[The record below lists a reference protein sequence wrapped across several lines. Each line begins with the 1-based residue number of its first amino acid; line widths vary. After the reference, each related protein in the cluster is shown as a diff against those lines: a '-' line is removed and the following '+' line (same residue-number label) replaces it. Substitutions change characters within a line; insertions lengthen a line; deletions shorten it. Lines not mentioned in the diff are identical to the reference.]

1 MTKNNNIDIFLS
13 KEDLSNIFLE
23 LLPQLKNKEL
33 NFISQLNI
41 NNDLSKINL
50 NQIIILDED
59 SLKNFINKKIILNNY
74 IFIVGNKNQDIDEY
88 LNENLINYEYF
99 EPPVSFLKLLD
110 RCDNLLTEIHNSQ
123 SEIIKL
129 KHLSYS
135 FNLNTIYTSNSS
147 LYLTDK
153 ENEIFQFLIKNV
165 GNTISRKQLLSKVW
179 SYSENIDTHT
189 LETHIYTLRKK
200 IKKKLGLTNLILHE
214 DDGYRVNV
222 QI

>member
-1 MTKNNNIDIFLS
+1 MIKNNNIDIFLS
-13 KEDLSNIFLE
+13 KEDLSNIFFE

-41 NNDLSKINL
+41 NDDLSKINL
-50 NQIIILDED
+50 NQITILDED

-74 IFIVGNKNQDIDEY
+74 IFIVGNKNQDVDEY

-99 EPPVSFLKLLD
+99 EPPVSFLKLLA

-165 GNTISRKQLLSKVW
+165 GNKISRKQLLSKVW

-200 IKKKLGLTNLILHE
+200 IKKKLGLTNVILHE

-222 QI
+222 

>member
-13 KEDLSNIFLE
+13 KKDLSNIFLE
-23 LLPQLKNKEL
+23 LLPQLKKKEL
-33 NFISQLNI
+33 NLISQLNI
-41 NNDLSKINL
+41 NDDLSKINL
-50 NQIIILDED
+50 NKISILDED
-59 SLKNFINKKIILNNY
+59 SLKNFINKKINFKNY

-99 EPPVSFLKLLD
+99 EPPVSFLKLLT

-129 KHLSYS
+129 KNLSYS

-153 ENEIFQFLIKNV
+153 ENEIFQFLIKNA
-165 GNTISRKQLLSKVW
+165 GITISRRQLLSKVW

>member
-41 NNDLSKINL
+41 NDDLSKINL

-99 EPPVSFLKLLD
+99 EPPVSFLKLLA

-135 FNLNTIYTSNSS
+135 FNLNTIYSSNSS

>member
-129 KHLSYS
+129 KNLSYS

-200 IKKKLGLTNLILHE
+200 IKKKLGLTNVILHE
-214 DDGYRVNV
+214 DDGYKVNV
-222 QI
+222 

>member
-13 KEDLSNIFLE
+13 KEELSNIFLE

-50 NQIIILDED
+50 NQIIILDQD

-74 IFIVGNKNQDIDEY
+74 IFIIGNKNQDIDEY

-99 EPPVSFLKLLD
+99 EPPVSFLKLLA

-135 FNLNTIYTSNSS
+135 FNLNTIYTGNSS

>member
-13 KEDLSNIFLE
+13 KKDLSNIFLE
-23 LLPQLKNKEL
+23 LLPQLKKKEL
-33 NFISQLNI
+33 NLISQLNI
-41 NNDLSKINL
+41 NDDLSKINL
-50 NQIIILDED
+50 NQISILDED
-59 SLKNFINKKIILNNY
+59 SLKNFINKKINLKNY

-99 EPPVSFLKLLD
+99 EPPVSFLKLLT
-110 RCDNLLTEIHNSQ
+110 RCDNLLTEIQNSQ

-129 KHLSYS
+129 KNLSYS

-153 ENEIFQFLIKNV
+153 ENEIFQFLIKNA
-165 GNTISRKQLLSKVW
+165 GITISRKQLLSKVW

>member
-1 MTKNNNIDIFLS
+1 MIKNNNIDIFLS
-13 KEDLSNIFLE
+13 KEGFSNIFFE

-41 NNDLSKINL
+41 NDDLSKINL
-50 NQIIILDED
+50 NQISILDED
-59 SLKNFINKKIILNNY
+59 SLENFINNKINLKNY

-99 EPPVSFLKLLD
+99 EPPVSFLKLLA

-129 KHLSYS
+129 KYLSYS

-165 GNTISRKQLLSKVW
+165 GITISRKQLLSKVW

-222 QI
+222 

>member
-41 NNDLSKINL
+41 NDDLSKINL
-50 NQIIILDED
+50 NQITILDDD

-74 IFIVGNKNQDIDEY
+74 IFIVGNKNQDVDEY

-99 EPPVSFLKLLD
+99 EPPVSFLKLLA

-214 DDGYRVNV
+214 EDGYRVNV
-222 QI
+222 

>member
-88 LNENLINYEYF
+88 LNENLVNYEYF
-99 EPPVSFLKLLD
+99 EPPVSFLKLLA
-110 RCDNLLTEIHNSQ
+110 RCDNLLTEIYNSQ

-165 GNTISRKQLLSKVW
+165 GFTISRKQLLSKVW

-214 DDGYRVNV
+214 EDGYRVNV
-222 QI
+222 

>member
-13 KEDLSNIFLE
+13 KKDLSNIFLE
-23 LLPQLKNKEL
+23 LLPQLKKKEL
-33 NFISQLNI
+33 NLISQLNI
-41 NNDLSKINL
+41 NDDLSKINL
-50 NQIIILDED
+50 NKISILDED
-59 SLKNFINKKIILNNY
+59 SLKNFINKKINFKNY
-74 IFIVGNKNQDIDEY
+74 IFIIGNKNQDIDEY

-99 EPPVSFLKLLD
+99 EPPVSFLKLLT

-129 KHLSYS
+129 KYLSYS

-153 ENEIFQFLIKNV
+153 ENEIFQFLIKNA
-165 GNTISRKQLLSKVW
+165 GITISRKQLLSKVW

-200 IKKKLGLTNLILHE
+200 IKKKLGFTNLILHE

>member
-1 MTKNNNIDIFLS
+1 MIKNNNIDILLS
-13 KEDLSNIFLE
+13 GQELTSILLE
-23 LLPQLKNKEL
+23 LIPQIKSKKL
-33 NFISQLNI
+33 NLVPHLNI
-41 NNDLSKINL
+41 NDDLTKKNL

-59 SLKNFINKKIILNNY
+59 SLRNLINKKFVLNNY
-74 IFIVGNKNQDIDEY
+74 IFILGYKKKEVDEY
-88 LNENLINYEYF
+88 LNKNLINHEYF
-99 EPPVSFLKLLD
+99 EPPFSLVKLLA
-110 RCDNLLTEIHNSQ
+110 RCDSLLTEIHNSQ
-123 SEIIKL
+123 SEIMKL
-129 KHLSYS
+129 KYLSYS

-165 GNTISRKQLLSKVW
+165 GNIISRKQLLSKVW

>member
-41 NNDLSKINL
+41 NDDLSKINL
-50 NQIIILDED
+50 NQISILDED
-59 SLKNFINKKIILNNY
+59 SLKNFINKKINLKNY

-99 EPPVSFLKLLD
+99 EPPVSFLKLLA

-135 FNLNTIYTSNSS
+135 FNLNTIYTSKSS

-153 ENEIFQFLIKNV
+153 ENEIFQCLIKNV

>member
-41 NNDLSKINL
+41 NDDLSKINI

-99 EPPVSFLKLLD
+99 ETPVSFLKLLD

-214 DDGYRVNV
+214 NDGYRVNV
-222 QI
+222 

>member
-50 NQIIILDED
+50 NQIMILDED

-123 SEIIKL
+123 SEIMKL
-129 KHLSYS
+129 KYLSYS

-200 IKKKLGLTNLILHE
+200 IKKKLGLANLILHE

-222 QI
+222 QF

>member
-13 KEDLSNIFLE
+13 KEELSNIFLE

-50 NQIIILDED
+50 NQIIILDQD

-74 IFIVGNKNQDIDEY
+74 IFIIGNKNQDIDEY
-88 LNENLINYEYF
+88 LDENLINYEYF

-135 FNLNTIYTSNSS
+135 FNRNTIYTCNSS

>member
-99 EPPVSFLKLLD
+99 EPPVSFLKLLA

-200 IKKKLGLTNLILHE
+200 IKKKLGLTSLILHE
-214 DDGYRVNV
+214 DDGYRVNI

>member
-99 EPPVSFLKLLD
+99 ETPVSFLKLLA

-129 KHLSYS
+129 KNHKFEYEILLCNP
-135 FNLNTIYTSNSS
+135 FK
-147 LYLTDK
+147 YL
-153 ENEIFQFLIKNV
+153 IFWLC
-165 GNTISRKQLLSKVW
+165 
-179 SYSENIDTHT
+179 
-189 LETHIYTLRKK
+189 
-200 IKKKLGLTNLILHE
+200 
-214 DDGYRVNV
+214 
-222 QI
+222 

>member
-13 KEDLSNIFLE
+13 KEELSNIFLE

-50 NQIIILDED
+50 NQIIILDQD

-74 IFIVGNKNQDIDEY
+74 IFIIGNKNQDIDEY
-88 LNENLINYEYF
+88 LDENLINYEYF

-110 RCDNLLTEIHNSQ
+110 SCDNLLTEIHNSQ

-135 FNLNTIYTSNSS
+135 FNLNTIYTGNSS

>member
-74 IFIVGNKNQDIDEY
+74 IFIVGNKNQDFDEY

-200 IKKKLGLTNLILHE
+200 NQKKARAYESNIT
-214 DDGYRVNV
+214 
-222 QI
+222 

>member
-1 MTKNNNIDIFLS
+1 MIKNNNIDIFLS
-13 KEDLSNIFLE
+13 KEDLSNIFFE

-41 NNDLSKINL
+41 NDDLSKINL
-50 NQIIILDED
+50 NQITILDED

-74 IFIVGNKNQDIDEY
+74 IFIVGNKNQYVDEY

-99 EPPVSFLKLLD
+99 EPPVSFLKLLA

-135 FNLNTIYTSNSS
+135 FNLNTIYTGNSS

-165 GNTISRKQLLSKVW
+165 GITISRKQLLSKVW

-200 IKKKLGLTNLILHE
+200 IKKKLGFTNLILHE

-222 QI
+222 

>member
-13 KEDLSNIFLE
+13 KEELSNIFLE

-50 NQIIILDED
+50 NQIIILDQD

-74 IFIVGNKNQDIDEY
+74 IFIIGNKNQDIDEY
-88 LNENLINYEYF
+88 LDENLINYEYF
-99 EPPVSFLKLLD
+99 EPPVSFLKLLA

-135 FNLNTIYTSNSS
+135 FNRNTIYTSNSS

-214 DDGYRVNV
+214 DDGYRVNI